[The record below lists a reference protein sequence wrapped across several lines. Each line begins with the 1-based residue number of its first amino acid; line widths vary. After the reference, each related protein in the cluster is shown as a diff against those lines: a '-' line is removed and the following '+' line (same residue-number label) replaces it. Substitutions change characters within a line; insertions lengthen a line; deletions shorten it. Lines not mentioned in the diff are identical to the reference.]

1 MKERAKMVGAELNV
15 TSAPGKGTRVHLRI
29 LYKKEDVATPQD
41 GDAKGRK
48 AKR

>member
-29 LYKKEDVATPQD
+29 PYKKEDVATPQD